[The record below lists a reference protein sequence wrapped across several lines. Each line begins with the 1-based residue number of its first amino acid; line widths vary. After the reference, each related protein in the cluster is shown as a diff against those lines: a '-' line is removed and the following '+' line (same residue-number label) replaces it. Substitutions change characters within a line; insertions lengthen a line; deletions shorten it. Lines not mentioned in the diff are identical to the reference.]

1 VKGQRRELLTSYE
14 QKLDGMDKN
23 EVARQAVLD
32 KAAAAPRVPVVRAC
46 GAYARRSRVWRDARA
61 WCGG

>member
-1 VKGQRRELLTSYE
+1 MKGQRRELLTSYE

-46 GAYARRSRVWRDARA
+46 TRALVTWHASVW
-61 WCGG
+61 